1 MEQNTKDILLHLNK
15 LSVEIE
21 QKLNDFNLDKA
32 IKKHEEWQNMST
44 EDRVKSFAKEWEERM
59 KQYR

>member
-1 MEQNTKDILLHLNK
+1 MEQNTKDILIHLNK

-21 QKLNDFNLDKA
+21 QKIKNIDLNKA
-32 IKKHEEWQNMST
+32 IKKHEEWLNMST
-44 EDRVKSFAKEWEERM
+44 EDKVKSFAKEWEERM